1 MPHCAPRPLFPAAIR
16 FTLARMSQSPRA
28 ESARPKRANLRPF
41 PAEEYAA
48 RLERVRKSIGARQLD
63 GMLISSPENIFYLT
77 GLNYLGYFAYQLLVV
92 PLTGAPTLITR
103 AMEHATI
110 RDKVPGVRHVKYSDG
125 VDPLPPP
132 AEDGGGF
139 ALAGDDA
146 APGGLRPWSTSL
158 GVPTRQAEFA
168 ASPFEN
174 PARATVDAI
183 KETGLGTGRLGIES
197 GSSLFPY
204 GIGRAILD
212 ALPEVKFEH
221 ANNLVTDVRLIQSPA
236 ELRYTRAAARITDA
250 MILAGVAAAGPAVPQ
265 PDIMAAIYQQMF
277 HRGGTYPG
285 FVPLV
290 RATHT
295 LEHEHGSWGD
305 QSLAA
310 RDILFLEMS
319 GCIERY
325 HAPAGR
331 LAFIG
336 GAPRRAYDMHK
347 ICEEAIEAAAAK
359 IKPGVVAEDVYAAWQ
374 GVVDR
379 AGLKGYRRHHCG
391 YAVGIGFPPSWSGGG
406 VPLGLRAGSKME
418 LRAGMVF
425 HLMSWL
431 LRTGKGDYF
440 LSDTVA
446 VTDKGCERLTKVA
459 RNVVVRD

>member
-1 MPHCAPRPLFPAAIR
+1 
-16 FTLARMSQSPRA
+16 
-28 ESARPKRANLRPF
+28 
-41 PAEEYAA
+41 
-48 RLERVRKSIGARQLD
+48 LELVRKAISERGLD

-77 GLNYLGYFAYQLLVV
+77 GLNYLGYFAYQILVV
-92 PLTGAPTLITR
+92 PLDGAPALITR

-125 VDPLPPP
+125 VAPLPPLT
-132 AEDGGGF
+132 ESGDLE
-139 ALAGDDA
+139 LAGPDV

-158 GVPTRQAEFA
+158 GVPTRVAQSG
-168 ASPFEN
+168 ASIFEG
-174 PARATVDAI
+174 PARATADAI
-183 KETGLGTGRLGIES
+183 KDVGLGKGRLGFES
-197 GSSLFPY
+197 SSSLFPY
-204 GIGRAILD
+204 GIGQAIIE
-212 ALPEVKFEH
+212 ALPEATFEH
-221 ANNLVTDVRLIQSPA
+221 ANNLVTDVRLIQSPS
-236 ELRYTRAAARITDA
+236 ELKYTRAAARITDSMMLGA
-250 MILAGVAAAGPAVPQ
+250 VAAAGPAVPQ

-277 HRGGTYPG
+277 HRNGTYPG

-305 QSLAA
+305 QRLAA

-336 GAPRRAYDMHK
+336 SAPRRAHDMHK
-347 ICEEAIEAAAAK
+347 VCEEAIDAAADK
-359 IKPGVVAEDVYAAWQ
+359 IRPGVLAENVYAAWQ

-379 AGLKGYRRHHCG
+379 AGLEGYRRHHCG

-406 VPLGLRAGSKME
+406 VPLGLRAGSTMQ

-431 LRTGKGDYF
+431 LLTGKGDYF
-440 LSDTVA
+440 LSDTVV
-446 VTDKGCERLTKVA
+446 VTDRGCERLTKVS
-459 RNVVVRD
+459 RDVIVRE

>member
-1 MPHCAPRPLFPAAIR
+1 MQVRKD
-16 FTLARMSQSPRA
+16 
-28 ESARPKRANLRPF
+28 SARQRANLRPF
-41 PAEEYAA
+41 SADEYGS
-48 RLERVRKSIGARQLD
+48 RLRRVRESIAARQLD

-92 PLTGAPTLITR
+92 PLDGTPALITR

-125 VDPLPPP
+125 MEPLPP
-132 AEDGGGF
+132 AVAGVDF

-158 GVPTRQAEFA
+158 GVPTRQGEFA
-168 ASPFEN
+168 ASPFDG
-174 PARATVDAI
+174 PARATAEAI
-183 KETGLGTGRLGIES
+183 KEAGLGEGRLGIES

-204 GIGRAILD
+204 GIGRAIQE
-212 ALPEVKFEH
+212 ALPDVTFEH

-236 ELRYTRAAARITDA
+236 ELRFTRAAARITDS
-250 MILAGVAAAGPAVPQ
+250 MILAGVAAAGPGVPQ

-277 HRGGTYPG
+277 HRAGTYPG

-305 QSLAA
+305 HNLAA
-310 RDILFLEMS
+310 KDILFLEMS

-336 GAPRRAYDMHK
+336 GAPRRAHDMHK
-347 ICEEAIEAAAAK
+347 VCEEAIEAAAGK
-359 IKPGVVAEDVYAAWQ
+359 IRPGVVAEDVYAAWQ

-431 LRTGKGDYF
+431 LRTGRGDYF
-440 LSDTVA
+440 LSDTVV
-446 VTDKGCERLTKVA
+446 VTDNGCERLTKVS
-459 RNVVVRD
+459 RDVVVRE